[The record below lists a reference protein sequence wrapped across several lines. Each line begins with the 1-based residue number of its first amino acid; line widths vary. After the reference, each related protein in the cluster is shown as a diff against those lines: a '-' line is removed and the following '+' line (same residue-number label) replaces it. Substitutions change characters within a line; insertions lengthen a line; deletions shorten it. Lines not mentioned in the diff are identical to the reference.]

1 MRRSSLFYIIV
12 CVIAALP
19 PFLSARSESAGNAAA
34 VSFPGWPTEFE
45 GRTLTPVPLTE
56 LEERFNTD
64 FPGKIARFT
73 DGKREIVIRWVTE
86 ATRKL
91 HPASDCFQGL
101 GYTVKPL
108 AMHRDEKGS
117 LWSKF
122 AASKG
127 SQQLRVYERIHADSG
142 ETWTDVSAWYWAAL
156 TKPNG
161 SWWAVTVAEKEP
173 DRSSSG
179 TCVSSGFLAK
189 LGVFKTPRRRTPW
202 PQPPECPPA

>member
-12 CVIAALP
+12 CAVAALV
-19 PFLSARSESAGNAAA
+19 PFLSAQSESARNAAA
-34 VSFPGWPTEFE
+34 VAFPGWPTEFE
-45 GRTLTPVPLTE
+45 GKTLTPLPLTE
-56 LEERFNTD
+56 LEERFNAD
-64 FPGKIARFT
+64 FPGKIGRFT

-117 LWSKF
+117 LWSSF

-127 SQQLRVYERIHADSG
+127 NERLRVYERIHSDSG
-142 ETWTDVSAWYWAAL
+142 ETWTDVSAWYWSAL
-156 TKPNG
+156 TRTK
-161 SWWAVTVAEKEP
+161 AVGGQSRLLRK
-173 DRSSSG
+173 SH
-179 TCVSSGFLAK
+179 L
-189 LGVFKTPRRRTPW
+189 
-202 PQPPECPPA
+202 